1 MLQSGSHSTE
11 FGNQKQSADVSHLCY
26 GLPSNMHCLV
36 HPYAI
41 SLVAYYIYR
50 HAYALFVCI
59 RIFPQTLPMLV
70 PQCFREIVQPYYTS
84 LNCDLTRGKLDDR
97 LISLKGQEGR
107 CEMTVAVACNLPD
120 GVVLGVDSA
129 VTLSNDKGEVVKTY
143 EHAVKLLQL
152 GEKPIG
158 VATYGAGALGNR
170 IIGSYMLEFEREDP
184 KQVVTKNATVKDIVE
199 QLRLF
204 FLKRYRNTVVPEME
218 ARTGKKF
225 KNIPDKDRPVL
236 GLAVGGFSAGAYLSE
251 VWEIRIPFHEGVH
264 SATLWCKEGEF
275 RPVWFALNE
284 PIFRY
289 EKGYDRDL
297 VGELKKYFAQ
307 LRGSPLTGAEDKA
320 ITDILDQ
327 YEYRIPFGGMPMEE
341 GVAYV
346 KFVVE
351 MVINH
356 HRFATGAPVVGGNAQ
371 IGLVTYKGE
380 KFQILKGG

>member
-1 MLQSGSHSTE
+1 
-11 FGNQKQSADVSHLCY
+11 
-26 GLPSNMHCLV
+26 
-36 HPYAI
+36 
-41 SLVAYYIYR
+41 
-50 HAYALFVCI
+50 
-59 RIFPQTLPMLV
+59 
-70 PQCFREIVQPYYTS
+70 
-84 LNCDLTRGKLDDR
+84 
-97 LISLKGQEGR
+97 
-107 CEMTVAVACNLPD
+107 MTVAVACNLPD

-143 EHAVKLLQL
+143 EHAVKLFQL

-184 KQVVTKNATVKDIVE
+184 KQVVTKDVTVKDVVE

-204 FLKRYRNTVVPEME
+204 FLKRYRDTVIPEME

-225 KNIPDKDRPVL
+225 KDIPDKDKPFL

-251 VWEIRIPFHEGVH
+251 VWEIAIPFSEGVD
-264 SATLWCKEGEF
+264 SATLWCEEGLF

-284 PIFRY
+284 PIYRY
-289 EKGYDRDL
+289 QKGYDRSL
-297 VGELKKYFAQ
+297 IAELKEYFVQ
-307 LRGSPLTGAEDKA
+307 LRGSPLIRAEENA
-320 ITDILDQ
+320 ITDILNRH
-327 YEYRIPFGGMPMEE
+327 EYVIPFGGMPMEE

-356 HRFATGAPVVGGNAQ
+356 HRFATGAPVVGGSAQ

-380 KFQILKGG
+380 KFQMLKGG

>member
-1 MLQSGSHSTE
+1 
-11 FGNQKQSADVSHLCY
+11 
-26 GLPSNMHCLV
+26 
-36 HPYAI
+36 
-41 SLVAYYIYR
+41 
-50 HAYALFVCI
+50 
-59 RIFPQTLPMLV
+59 
-70 PQCFREIVQPYYTS
+70 
-84 LNCDLTRGKLDDR
+84 
-97 LISLKGQEGR
+97 
-107 CEMTVAVACNLPD
+107 MTVAVACNLAE

-129 VTLSNDKGEVVKTY
+129 VTLYNDQGEVVKTY
-143 EHAVKLLQL
+143 EHAVKLFQL

-158 VATYGAGALGNR
+158 VATYGIGALGDR
-170 IIGSYMLEFEREDP
+170 IIGSYVREFEVEDP
-184 KQVVTKNATVKDIVE
+184 QQVVTKDATVKDTVE

-204 FLKRYRNTVVPEME
+204 FLKRYRDIVVPEIE

-225 KNIPDKDRPVL
+225 KDIPDNDKLVL

-251 VWEIRIPFHEGVH
+251 VWEILIPFHERAH
-264 SATLWCKEGEF
+264 SATLWCKEGNF

-289 EKGYDRDL
+289 EKGYDRNL
-297 VGELKKYFAQ
+297 VGELKEYFAQ
-307 LRGSPLTGAEDKA
+307 LRGAPLTGAEDTA
-320 ITDILDQ
+320 FTNILDR
-327 YEYRIPFGGMPMEE
+327 YEYLIPFSGMPMKE

-380 KFQILKGG
+380 KFQILGGG

>member
-1 MLQSGSHSTE
+1 
-11 FGNQKQSADVSHLCY
+11 
-26 GLPSNMHCLV
+26 
-36 HPYAI
+36 
-41 SLVAYYIYR
+41 
-50 HAYALFVCI
+50 
-59 RIFPQTLPMLV
+59 
-70 PQCFREIVQPYYTS
+70 
-84 LNCDLTRGKLDDR
+84 
-97 LISLKGQEGR
+97 
-107 CEMTVAVACNLPD
+107 MTVAVACNLAE

-129 VTLSNDKGEVVKTY
+129 VTLGDEQGNVLKTY
-143 EHAVKLLQL
+143 EHAVKLFQL

-158 VATYGAGALGNR
+158 LATYGVGALGSR
-170 IIGSYMLEFEREDP
+170 IIGSYVREFEVEDP
-184 KQVVTKNATVKDIVE
+184 QQVVTKDATVKGIVE

-204 FLKRYRNTVVPEME
+204 FLKRYKNTVVPEME
-218 ARTGKKF
+218 TWTGKKF
-225 KNIPDKDRPVL
+225 KDIPDKDKPVL

-264 SATLWCKEGEF
+264 SATLWCKEGQF

-289 EKGYDRDL
+289 EKGYDRNL

-307 LRGSPLTGAEDKA
+307 LRGSPLTRAEDRA
-320 ITDILDQ
+320 ITDILNR
-327 YEYRIPFGGMPMEE
+327 YEYPIPFGGMPMEE

-356 HRFATGAPVVGGNAQ
+356 HRFATGAPVVGGNVQ